1 MIFAYKILHLMS
13 APGGTSSG
21 ALAVRIRAETARAAA
36 DLEFCY
42 FQPLETARAS
52 P

>member
-1 MIFAYKILHLMS
+1 MIFVYKILHLIS
-13 APGGTSSG
+13 ATGGTSPR
-21 ALAVRIRAETARAAA
+21 ALPARIRAETARAAV
-36 DLEFCY
+36 DPEFCY